1 MDLAISGGGEEGKG
15 EKELYYQLFQEGRQ
29 LTDHCLIVE
38 KAYTYKEE
46 EMGVKDIIF
55 STNGCVILYK
65 ILPLCSLES
74 KWGNLR
80 LPT

>member
-1 MDLAISGGGEEGKG
+1 M
-15 EKELYYQLFQEGRQ
+15 
-29 LTDHCLIVE
+29 THCLIVE

-55 STNGCVILYK
+55 STIGCVILYK
-65 ILPLCSLES
+65 SLPSCSLES